1 MWPFC
6 RSFQEISLLRS
17 NSLLNMA
24 TLAINGNAI
33 SDSLSDCARFD
44 ADAALLSSSK
54 FLQHRNCPKKKLR
67 WKIRLSWYF
76 MIQYLWSQGATGSGR
91 NCCNKGSWKMS
102 RIKDCTWCIQDLKL
116 QSLFNINYEVRTTH
130 SLIVIEL
137 VKWSIF
143 AVFISFQPRGK
154 SLPGCLHKCV
164 SSGLKATDSKKQ
176 LLSRDISWSMESLIW
191 WIKIYWFMG
200 SFVF

>member
-1 MWPFC
+1 MWPLFC

-67 WKIRLSWYF
+67 WKIRLSYYF

-91 NCCNKGSWKMS
+91 NCCSKGSWKMS

-116 QSLFNINYEVRTTH
+116 QSLFNINYEVKTTH

-154 SLPGCLHKCV
+154 SLPGFLHKCV
-164 SSGLKATDSKKQ
+164 SSGLKATDSKNQ
-176 LLSRDISWSMESLIW
+176 LLSRDISW
-191 WIKIYWFMG
+191 
-200 SFVF
+200 